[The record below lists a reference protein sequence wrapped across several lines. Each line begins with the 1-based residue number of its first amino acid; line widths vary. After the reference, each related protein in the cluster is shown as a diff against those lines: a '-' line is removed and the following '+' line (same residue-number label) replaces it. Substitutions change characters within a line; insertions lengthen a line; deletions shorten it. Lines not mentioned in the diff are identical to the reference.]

1 MARPKK
7 PRLNLDENEVKEY
20 YSNHTRKETA
30 EHFNATDGEMRVF
43 LKEHAMQRSS
53 SGFKDQTTAKHR
65 NEAMKEFA
73 KNHDAVMRAR
83 KLEAQT
89 MKDKYGDAT
98 YNATLMNKK
107 RKRQSNGDEAS

>member
-7 PRLNLDENEVKEY
+7 PRLNLDEDEVKEY